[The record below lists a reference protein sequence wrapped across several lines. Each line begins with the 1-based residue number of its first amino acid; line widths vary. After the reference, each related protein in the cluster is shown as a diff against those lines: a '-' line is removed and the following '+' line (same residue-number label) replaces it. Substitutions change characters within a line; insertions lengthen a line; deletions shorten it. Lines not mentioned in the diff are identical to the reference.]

1 MPGKNKASVNIKKY
15 SYKKSGVDL
24 DKASKAIDLIKESVS
39 STFSNNVLNDLSS
52 FSGLFKLDLA
62 KYKNPILA
70 SSTDG
75 VGTKMLIAKEVNN
88 YSYIGQDLVAMCIN
102 DILCNGAMPLF
113 FLDYI
118 ACGKLQPSK
127 IKIIVES
134 IAASCRECRTALIG
148 GETAE
153 MPDMYGK
160 DDIDLAGFVVGLVDK
175 SDIIKRDL
183 VNKNDIIVGISSS
196 GIHSNGFSLV
206 RKIIDDKKLELGKKY
221 KWTENKTL
229 SDLLLTPTKLYFKI
243 IYEILVKSEIRIH
256 GIAHITGGGFYD
268 NIKRVLPSNL
278 DAVVNEGS
286 WQIPCI
292 FKVLQEMGN
301 ISRIE
306 MFRVFNMGIGMIL
319 IVSPDDFYNISRIAS
334 ETGEDIYKIGSIAPG
349 SGNVIIAKG

>member
-88 YSYIGQDLVAMCIN
+88 YRYIGQDLVAMCIN
-102 DILCNGAMPLF
+102 DILCSGAIPLF

-118 ACGKLQPSK
+118 ACGKLQPVK

-183 VNKNDIIVGISSS
+183 VNKNDIIVGVSSS

-206 RKIIDDKKLELGKKY
+206 RKIIDDEKLDLGKKY
-221 KWTENKTL
+221 KWTENKVL

-243 IYEILVKSEIRIH
+243 IYEILLKSKIRIH
-256 GIAHITGGGFYD
+256 GIAHITGGGFYE
-268 NIKRVLPSNL
+268 NIKRVLPFNL

-286 WQIPCI
+286 WQIPRI

-319 IVSPDDFYNISRIAS
+319 IISPDDFYDISSIAS
-334 ETGEDIYKIGSIAPG
+334 EMGEDIYKIGSIVSG

>member
-1 MPGKNKASVNIKKY
+1 MTYYVVVPC
-15 SYKKSGVDL
+15 
-24 DKASKAIDLIKESVS
+24 
-39 STFSNNVLNDLSS
+39 
-52 FSGLFKLDLA
+52 
-62 KYKNPILA
+62 
-70 SSTDG
+70 
-75 VGTKMLIAKEVNN
+75 
-88 YSYIGQDLVAMCIN
+88 Q
-102 DILCNGAMPLF
+102 
-113 FLDYI
+113 
-118 ACGKLQPSK
+118 

-160 DDIDLAGFVVGLVDK
+160 DDIDLAGFVVGLVDG

-206 RKIIDDKKLELGKKY
+206 RKIIDDEKLDLGKKY

-243 IYEILVKSEIRIH
+243 IYEILVKSKIKIH
-256 GIAHITGGGFYD
+256 GIAHITGGGFYE
-268 NIKRVLPSNL
+268 NIKRVIPSNL
-278 DAVVNEGS
+278 DAVIGKGS
-286 WQIPCI
+286 WQIPHI

-306 MFRVFNMGIGMIL
+306 MFRVFNMGIGMAL
-319 IVSPDDFYNISRIAS
+319 IASPDDFYDISSIAS
-334 ETGEDIYKIGSIAPG
+334 ETGEDIYKIGRIASG